1 MNQEEDAM
9 NRVSTRGDRK
19 NDACGGLRLR
29 IPIPIAISVLLGAMS
44 ATGYAYAFPGLRKV
58 GRDRFTRL
66 LRDAMNRVF
75 TRDCCFYISLMF
87 WLEEVF
93 FFPTL
98 HLSLYFVDAKLD
110 KKRGRAYFARTSR

>member
-1 MNQEEDAM
+1 M

-29 IPIPIAISVLLGAMS
+29 IPILFTISVLLGATHS
-44 ATGYAYAFPGLRKV
+44 LDCGKIR
-58 GRDRFTRL
+58 RDRFTRR
-66 LRDAMNRVF
+66 LREAMNRIF
-75 TRDCCFYISLMF
+75 RRDCCFYISLMF

-98 HLSLYFVDAKLD
+98 HLSLSLVNAKLD
-110 KKRGRAYFARTSR
+110 KKRGRTCFGRTSR